1 MCKNR
6 DGRGDRKT
14 DSPVFFRLAALALAV
29 SAAFVSVTGV
39 AGEKLDMSFIQGGAG
54 VNPEVWAA
62 LNGSY
67 APGRYLVDLSLNGKS
82 AGKQILDVTPQDS
95 EALCLT
101 EAWLAKAGI
110 YVSADYFREG
120 YDTTRQCYVLTK
132 APSVTVDFDVST
144 QSLALS
150 IPQKGLVKMPENVEW
165 DYGTSAFRVNYN
177 ANASTGRNNASAF
190 GSADLKANIGRWVVS
205 STATASSG
213 DGGKNT
219 ATINMFTATRA
230 IRALSADLTVGKTS
244 TGDSLLGSTGTYGVS
259 LSRNNSMRPGNP
271 GYTPV
276 FSGIANG
283 PSRVTLTQNGRLLYS
298 EIVPAGPFSIT
309 DVPLYTSG
317 DVRMTV
323 TGEDGRERVQN
334 FPLSVMAGQ
343 LSPGQHEFSVAA
355 GLPDDD
361 SDLKGGVFA
370 ASYGYGLDGLT
381 LRTGGVFNQNWQGVS
396 AGAVLGLGYPGAVSA
411 DGAYVTAKYRDGSRS
426 GNKVQLSWSKQLE
439 MTNTGLRVSWS
450 RQSEE
455 YEDMS
460 SFDPTERWSRS
471 NHGRRTKDEWNAG
484 ISQPVGGLLSLSVS
498 GWQRSYY
505 PALMTGSYRYR
516 GGFRYRDGDGKDT
529 GLTGTLSARI
539 KEVSLNLGWSG
550 YRNTQGENNWSASVS
565 VSVPFMLS
573 DCRYSSSTSVSTS
586 RGGGTGFSTGVSGSL
601 NDRFSYGL
609 GGGRDGSGGVSSYL
623 NASYSGDRAYLSGT
637 LNHSR
642 SGGTSGSVSASGS
655 VLAVPVAGDIMF
667 SRTTGDTVAVVNVKD
682 TPGVRVTAGEGQTNS
697 DGNLVVPLNS
707 YDWNTVTIEAG
718 TLPLSTELTNTS
730 RKVVPADR
738 AVVWMPFDALKVR
751 RYLLQV
757 KQHDGEFVP
766 GGTWARD
773 SKNTPLG
780 FVASNGV
787 LMINTVDAPGDITLG
802 QCRIPAVKLQDTEKL
817 QEITCE

>member
-1 MCKNR
+1 MR
-6 DGRGDRKT
+6 VKT
-14 DSPVFFRLAALALAV
+14 KSVARNMPPVFFRRAALALAI
-29 SAAFVSVTGV
+29 SAVFASVATV

-62 LNGSY
+62 LNGNY
-67 APGRYLVDLSLNGKS
+67 APGRYLVDLSLNGKE

-95 EALCLT
+95 NELCLT
-101 EAWLAKAGI
+101 EAWLTKAGI

-120 YDTTRQCYVLTK
+120 YDATRQCYVLTK
-132 APSVTVDFDVST
+132 APSVKVDFDVST

-150 IPQKGLVKMPENVEW
+150 IPQKGLVKMPENVDW

-177 ANASTGRNNASAF
+177 ANANTGRNNTSAF

-205 STATASSG
+205 SSATASGGDSG
-213 DGGKNT
+213 DNS

-230 IRALSADLTVGKTS
+230 IRALSADLAVGKTS

-259 LSRNNSMRPGNP
+259 LSRNNSMKPGNL

-298 EIVPAGPFSIT
+298 EMVPAGPFSIT

-317 DVRMTV
+317 DVTMKV
-323 TGEDGRERVQN
+323 TGEDGREQTQV
-334 FPLSVMAGQ
+334 FPLAVMNGQ
-343 LSPGQHEFSVAA
+343 LSPGEHEFNLAA

-361 SDLKGGVFA
+361 SDMDGAVFA
-370 ASYGYGLDGLT
+370 ASYGYGLENLT
-381 LRTGGVFNQNWQGVS
+381 LRTGLVFNQDWKGAS
-396 AGAVLGLGYPGAVSA
+396 AGMVVGLGWLGAVSV
-411 DGAYVTAKYRDGSRS
+411 DGAYASAKYRDGSHS
-426 GNKVQLSWSKQLE
+426 GNKVQLAWSKQLE
-439 MTNTGLRVSWS
+439 PTNTSLRLSWS
-450 RQSEE
+450 RRSEE

-460 SFDPTERWSRS
+460 SFNPSEVYSQV
-471 NHGRRTKDEWNAG
+471 NQGRRTKDEWSVG
-484 ISQPVGGLLSLSVS
+484 ISQPVGDLFSLSLS

-505 PALMTGSYRYR
+505 PASVISAHRQQKDSGKER
-516 GGFRYRDGDGKDT
+516 GI
-529 GLTGTLSARI
+529 TGTLSTQI
-539 KEVSLNLGWSG
+539 KGATLNLGWSG
-550 YRNTQGENNWSASVS
+550 SRNSDGENNWSASAS
-565 VSVPFMLS
+565 VSVPFMLL
-573 DCRYSSSTSVSTS
+573 DRRYSSSTSVSTS
-586 RGGGTGFSTGVSGSL
+586 KDGGTGFSTGLSGSL
-601 NDRFSYGL
+601 NDRFSYGF
-609 GGGRDGSGGVSSYL
+609 GGGRDGDGGASSYL
-623 NASYSGDRAYLSGT
+623 NASYSGDRAYLSGA
-637 LNHSR
+637 LNQSS

-655 VLAVPVAGDIMF
+655 VLAVPAAKDIMF

-682 TPGVRVTAGEGQTNS
+682 TPGVKVTSGNGETDS

-707 YDWNTVTIEAG
+707 YDWNTVTIDAG

-730 RKVVPADR
+730 QKVVPTDK
-738 AVVWMPFDALKVR
+738 AVVWMPFDALKVK

-757 KQHDGEFVP
+757 KQRNGEFVP

-780 FVASNGV
+780 FVANNGV
-787 LMINTVDAPGDITLG
+787 LMINAVDAPGDITLG
-802 QCRIPAVKLQDTEKL
+802 QCRIPAAKLQDTEKL

>member
-1 MCKNR
+1 MR
-6 DGRGDRKT
+6 VKT
-14 DSPVFFRLAALALAV
+14 KSVARNMPPVFFRRAALALAI
-29 SAAFVSVTGV
+29 SAVFASVATV

-62 LNGSY
+62 LNGNY
-67 APGRYLVDLSLNGKS
+67 APGRYLVDLSLNGKE

-95 EALCLT
+95 NELCLT
-101 EAWLAKAGI
+101 EAWLTKAGI

-120 YDTTRQCYVLTK
+120 YDATRQCYVLTK
-132 APSVTVDFDVST
+132 APSVNVDFDVST

-150 IPQKGLVKMPENVEW
+150 IPQKGLVKMPENVDW

-177 ANASTGRNNASAF
+177 ANANTGRNNTSAF

-205 STATASSG
+205 SSATASGGDSG
-213 DGGKNT
+213 DNS

-230 IRALSADLTVGKTS
+230 IRALSADLAVGKTS

-259 LSRNNSMRPGNP
+259 LSRNNSMKPGNL

-298 EIVPAGPFSIT
+298 EMVPAGPFSIT

-317 DVRMTV
+317 DVTMKV
-323 TGEDGRERVQN
+323 TGEDGREQTQV
-334 FPLSVMAGQ
+334 FPLAVMNGQ
-343 LSPGQHEFSVAA
+343 LSPGEHEFNLAA

-361 SDLKGGVFA
+361 SDMDGAVFA
-370 ASYGYGLDGLT
+370 ASYGYGLENLT
-381 LRTGGVFNQNWQGVS
+381 LRTGLVFNQDWKGAS
-396 AGAVLGLGYPGAVSA
+396 AGMVVGLGWLGAVSV
-411 DGAYVTAKYRDGSRS
+411 DGAYASAKYRDGSHS
-426 GNKVQLSWSKQLE
+426 GNKVQLAWSKQLE
-439 MTNTGLRVSWS
+439 TTNTGLRLSWS
-450 RQSEE
+450 RRSEE

-460 SFDPTERWSRS
+460 SFNPSEVYSQV
-471 NHGRRTKDEWNAG
+471 NQGRRVKDEWSAG
-484 ISQPVGGLLSLSVS
+484 ISQPVGKLFSLSLS

-505 PALMTGSYRYR
+505 PASAISAHRQQKDSGKER
-516 GGFRYRDGDGKDT
+516 GV
-529 GLTGTLSARI
+529 TGTLSTQI
-539 KEVSLNLGWSG
+539 EGVGVNLSWTGS
-550 YRNTQGENNWSASVS
+550 RNAEGENNWSASAS
-565 VSVPFMLS
+565 VSVPFMLL
-573 DCRYSSSTSVSTS
+573 DRRYSSSTSVSTS
-586 RGGGTGFSTGVSGSL
+586 KDGGTGFSTGLSGSL
-601 NDRFSYGL
+601 NDRFSYGF
-609 GGGRDGSGGVSSYL
+609 GGGRDGDGGASSYL
-623 NASYSGDRAYLSGT
+623 NASYSGDRAYLSGA
-637 LNHSR
+637 LNQSS

-655 VLAVPVAGDIMF
+655 VLAVPAAKDIMF

-682 TPGVRVTAGEGQTNS
+682 TPGVKVTSGDGQTNS

-707 YDWNTVTIEAG
+707 YDWNTVTIDAG

-730 RKVVPADR
+730 QKVVPTDK
-738 AVVWMPFDALKVR
+738 AVVWMPFDALKVK

-757 KQHDGEFVP
+757 KQRDGEFVP

-780 FVASNGV
+780 FVANNGV

-802 QCRIPAVKLQDTEKL
+802 QCRIPAARLQDTEKL

>member
-1 MCKNR
+1 MR
-6 DGRGDRKT
+6 VRVKT
-14 DSPVFFRLAALALAV
+14 KSVARNMPPVFFRRAALALAI
-29 SAAFVSVTGV
+29 SAVFASVATV

-62 LNGSY
+62 LNGNY
-67 APGRYLVDLSLNGKS
+67 APGRYLVDLSLNGKE

-95 EALCLT
+95 NELCLT
-101 EAWLAKAGI
+101 EAWLTKAGI

-120 YDTTRQCYVLTK
+120 YDATRQCYVLTK
-132 APSVTVDFDVST
+132 APSVKVDFDVST

-150 IPQKGLVKMPENVEW
+150 IPQKGLVKMPENVDW

-177 ANASTGRNNASAF
+177 ANANTGRNNTSAF

-205 STATASSG
+205 SSATASGGDSG
-213 DGGKNT
+213 DNS

-230 IRALSADLTVGKTS
+230 IRALSADLAVGKTS

-259 LSRNNSMRPGNP
+259 LSRNNSMKPGNL

-298 EIVPAGPFSIT
+298 EMVPAGPFSIT

-317 DVRMTV
+317 DVTMKV
-323 TGEDGRERVQN
+323 TGEDGREQTQV
-334 FPLSVMAGQ
+334 FPLAVMNGQ
-343 LSPGQHEFSVAA
+343 LSPGEHEFNLAA

-361 SDLKGGVFA
+361 SDMDGAVFA
-370 ASYGYGLDGLT
+370 ASYGYGLENLT
-381 LRTGGVFNQNWQGVS
+381 LRTGLVFNQDWKGAS
-396 AGAVLGLGYPGAVSA
+396 AGMVVGLGWLGAVSV
-411 DGAYVTAKYRDGSRS
+411 DGAYASAKYRDGSHS
-426 GNKVQLSWSKQLE
+426 GNKVQLAWSKQLE
-439 MTNTGLRVSWS
+439 PTNTSLRLSWS
-450 RQSEE
+450 RRSEE

-460 SFDPTERWSRS
+460 SFNPSEVYSQV
-471 NHGRRTKDEWNAG
+471 NQGRRTKDEWSVG
-484 ISQPVGGLLSLSVS
+484 ISQPVGDLFSLSLS

-505 PALMTGSYRYR
+505 PASVISAHRQQKDSGKER
-516 GGFRYRDGDGKDT
+516 GI
-529 GLTGTLSARI
+529 TGTLSTQI
-539 KEVSLNLGWSG
+539 KGATLNLGWSG
-550 YRNTQGENNWSASVS
+550 SRNSDGENNWSASAS
-565 VSVPFMLS
+565 VSVPFMLL
-573 DCRYSSSTSVSTS
+573 DRRYSSSTSVSTS
-586 RGGGTGFSTGVSGSL
+586 KDGGTGFSTGLSGSL
-601 NDRFSYGL
+601 NDRFSYGF
-609 GGGRDGSGGVSSYL
+609 GGGRDGDGGASSYL
-623 NASYSGDRAYLSGT
+623 NASYSGDRAYLSGA
-637 LNHSR
+637 LNQSS

-655 VLAVPVAGDIMF
+655 VLAVPAAKDIMF

-682 TPGVRVTAGEGQTNS
+682 TPGVKVTSGDGQTNS

-707 YDWNTVTIEAG
+707 YGWNTVTIDAG

-730 RKVVPADR
+730 QKVVPTDK
-738 AVVWMPFDALKVR
+738 AVVWMPFDALKVK

-757 KQHDGEFVP
+757 KQRNGEFVP

-780 FVASNGV
+780 FVANNGV

-802 QCRIPAVKLQDTEKL
+802 QCRIPAAKLQDTEKL